1 VITMGFRSAPQLKST
16 SEISKLREA
25 NLIVA
30 EVLME
35 VGTMV
40 APGVSTWD
48 LELRAREILK
58 ERDAKSAFMGYA
70 PGGGVPPFP
79 AVLCTSKNEVI
90 VHGIPS
96 KDDLLAEGDILSVDF
111 GCFKDGWCGDSART
125 FQVGEISDEASRL
138 MAATEEGLAKAIE
151 QMVVGNRLGDVSNA
165 VQQHVEAQG
174 FSVVRQF
181 VGHGIGRAMHEPPQ
195 VPNYG
200 RAGRG
205 LRLNRGLVVA
215 IEPMVNVGSPDVEI
229 LDDGWTAVTRDRSLS
244 AHFEHSVAV
253 TDAGPVWLSKP

>member
-1 VITMGFRSAPQLKST
+1 M
-16 SEISKLREA
+16 
-25 NLIVA
+25 
-30 EVLME
+30 
-35 VGTMV
+35 
-40 APGVSTWD
+40 
-48 LELRAREILK
+48 
-58 ERDAKSAFMGYA
+58 
-70 PGGGVPPFP
+70 
-79 AVLCTSKNEVI
+79 
-90 VHGIPS
+90 HGIPS
-96 KDDLLAEGDILSVDF
+96 KDDILVEGDILSVDF

-125 FQVGEISDEASRL
+125 FPVGKITEQAALL

-151 QMVVGNRLGDVSNA
+151 QMVVGNRLGDVSSA
-165 VQQHVEAQG
+165 VQQHVEARG
-174 FSVVRQF
+174 FTVVRQF

-205 LRLNRGLVVA
+205 QRLNRGLVVA

-253 TDAGPVWLSKP
+253 TDDGPLLLSKP

>member
-1 VITMGFRSAPQLKST
+1 MITMGFRSAPQLKS
-16 SEISKLREA
+16 SAEISKLREA

-30 EVLME
+30 EVLDE
-35 VGTMV
+35 VGALV

-58 ERDAKSAFMGYA
+58 QRDAKSAFMGYA

-96 KDDLLAEGDILSVDF
+96 EADVLAEGDILSVDF

-125 FQVGEISDEASRL
+125 FAVGTISSRAAQL
-138 MAATEEGLAKAIE
+138 MAATEQGLARAID
-151 QMVVGNRLGDVSNA
+151 QMLVGNRLGDASQA
-165 VQQHVEAQG
+165 VQAHVEAQG

-200 RAGRG
+200 KAGRG

-253 TDAGPVWLSKP
+253 TDDGPVVLSKP